1 MIEIYRADTDRFS
14 GVIND
19 SGKLKTE
26 DRELQDLWTSRVILY
41 KAGPSKLLIPA
52 KVQKSIPLSEADTAT
67 QVRHLGSKGFLC
79 KLLRDD

>member
-19 SGKLKTE
+19 SGKLETK
-26 DRELQDLWTSRVILY
+26 DRELRELWSNRVVLY
-41 KAGPSKLLIPA
+41 RAGPSKPSIRTN
-52 KVQKSIPLSEADTAT
+52 VHKSVLLSEADTAT

-79 KLLRDD
+79 KLPRHD